1 MRPAASPGVGPGL
14 LARPRPSA
22 PSVSVRGARD
32 PKAGIGGG
40 DRRQGRSPSVEVS

>member
-1 MRPAASPGVGPGL
+1 MRPAAAPGVGPGL
-14 LARPRPSA
+14 LARPPLG

-32 PKAGIGGG
+32 PNAGIGGG